1 MQVMKTRHCKTVLTA
16 KIAATLDCINTSVRK
31 TTMIMVS
38 VLNEAGGSSVS
49 LQLSKSTVHRHHQ
62 QLCELSSRDV
72 KQTYKATKSV
82 VHCDGKLIPR
92 ASGSYFIE

>member
-1 MQVMKTRHCKTVLTA
+1 
-16 KIAATLDCINTSVRK
+16 
-31 TTMIMVS
+31 MIMVS
-38 VLNEAGGSSVS
+38 VINEAGGSDVCDCN
-49 LQLSKSTVHRHHQ
+49 LSKSTVHGHHQ

-92 ASGSYFIE
+92 ASGSYFIGCYFIG